1 MRNEG
6 LRMLVIADD
15 ITGAAE
21 IAGMAYSKGQQVRLL
36 CADCTDSAGCTDSV
50 GNTTITV
57 IATDTRSMTE
67 AEATAETRRLASFLI
82 SHFSFLISPAD
93 SFLIP
98 HFSFPIYKKADSALR
113 GHVVAE
119 LEALMK
125 ATGFRRA
132 VYMPAN
138 PSKGRI
144 IRDGIYYID
153 GKPIH
158 ETAFSYDPE
167 FPACTSSLRERFPD
181 AAEKGIVMPDAT
193 TMDDICHLISHY
205 DDGNTLFAG
214 AADLFAALMEARG
227 RKRDDMTASQ
237 AMEARDEKPPLPHS
251 TLILCGS
258 TQSRPLDLGIPI
270 ASMPREVYDG
280 QQDAD
285 YWFNQLS
292 TPLLTR
298 EGPGEDLSG
307 EGLPGEGLSG
317 EGLSGESL
325 LLAIPF
331 THRTGKAVA
340 IHLRTVMAE
349 MARRLVSRHHPDS
362 LIIEGGATA
371 WATLNALGW
380 HEFQIERQVA
390 PGVVQMRSVTSGT
403 LVTLKPGSYPWGG
416 LFDKDRQG

>member
-1 MRNEG
+1 MKEMRNERNENEEMRNEG

-21 IAGMAYSKGQQVRLL
+21 IAGMAYNKGQQVRLL
-36 CADCTDSAGCTDSV
+36 CA
-50 GNTTITV
+50 NTALGADNVTV

-67 AEATAETRRLASFLI
+67 EEAVAETHRLASFLI
-82 SHFSFLISPAD
+82 SHSSFLISPAD
-93 SFLIP
+93 FSFLI
-98 HFSFPIYKKADSALR
+98 YKKTDSALR

-193 TMDDICHLISHY
+193 TMDDICHLVSHY

-237 AMEARDEKPPLPHS
+237 AMEARDEKPSLPHS

-280 QQDAD
+280 QEDAD

-298 EGPGEDLSG
+298 EGPGEG
-307 EGLPGEGLSG
+307 
-317 EGLSGESL
+317 L

-371 WATLNALGW
+371 WATLNALSW

>member
-1 MRNEG
+1 MKEMRNENDEMRNEG

-36 CADCTDSAGCTDSV
+36 CADTALGADNV
-50 GNTTITV
+50 TV

-67 AEATAETRRLASFLI
+67 EEAVAETHRMAESFLI
-82 SHFSFLISPAD
+82 SHFSFLI
-93 SFLIP
+93 
-98 HFSFPIYKKADSALR
+98 YKKTDSALR

-193 TMDDICHLISHY
+193 TMDDICHLVSHY

-237 AMEARDEKPPLPHS
+237 AMEARDEKPSLPHS

-292 TPLLTR
+292 TSLLTR